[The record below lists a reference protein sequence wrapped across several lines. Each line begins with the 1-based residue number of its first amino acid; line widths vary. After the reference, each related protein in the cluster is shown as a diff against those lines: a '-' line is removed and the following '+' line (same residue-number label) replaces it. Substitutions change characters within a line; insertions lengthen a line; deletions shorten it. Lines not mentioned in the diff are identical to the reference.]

1 MISDYHCRV
10 YYQINLRTVSIT
22 LNYFYLFW
30 FIILMIILVVII
42 FRLFID
48 RLD

>member
-22 LNYFYLFW
+22 LNYYYLFS
-30 FIILMIILVVII
+30 FIILMIIL
-42 FRLFID
+42 LLLS
-48 RLD
+48 LDYL